1 MQPQPHRHSMWIR
14 VLTVLCATG
23 SLIGFPALSLAQ
35 DESPKP
41 PDLLIGAQAEA
52 FQGGYV
58 LPTEQV
64 SGTVIGAREVKKL
77 YAYGDILYVRF
88 RPGAEMKVGDRVTLY
103 RKTDEV
109 YHPVIGQYIGRVIAT
124 LGVLEISTPPVN
136 RVSEAR
142 VIQSF
147 DSLSPGDPIMP
158 YKPPAAV
165 PDQSTSGGTVRG
177 MIVAFK
183 VPRQVTA
190 QGEVVYI
197 DRGAGDGVSL
207 GDRFTVI
214 RQGAW
219 ESMTTRF
226 PDYTFGEL
234 KVIGLQERTATAFVI
249 KSTDALQRGDTVMQL
264 ASVAK
269 AVPEEAVKPEQ
280 AGIDTAGRTP
290 EPPQIELADIHFEFD
305 KWTLT
310 KKAKEEL
317 LGNAAFLKLH
327 PTARIII
334 EGHADERGSREYN
347 IVLGE
352 KRAEEVRRHLADMG
366 FSNPATVLSYGK
378 DRPLCTERDEA
389 CYEKNRRTHL
399 VTPSE

>member
-1 MQPQPHRHSMWIR
+1 MQPQPYRHPIWIR

-23 SLIGFPALSLAQ
+23 FLIGLPALSLAQ
-35 DESPKP
+35 EESPKQ
-41 PDLLIGAQAEA
+41 PDLLIGSQAEA

-88 RPGAEMKVGDRVTLY
+88 RPGSEMKVGERVTLY

-158 YKPPAAV
+158 YKPPPAV

-190 QGEVVYI
+190 QGEIVYI
-197 DRGAGDGVSL
+197 DRGSGDGVSL

-214 RQGAW
+214 RQGTW

-226 PDYTFGEL
+226 PDYAFGEL
-234 KVIGLQERTATAFVI
+234 KVIGLQERTATAFVM

-269 AVPEEAVKPEQ
+269 AVPEEAVKPAQGEIEPGK
-280 AGIDTAGRTP
+280 AP
-290 EPPQIELADIHFEFD
+290 EPQIELADIHFEFD

-317 LGNAAFLKLH
+317 LGNVAFLKLH

-366 FSNPATVLSYGK
+366 FSNPATVISYGK
-378 DRPLCTERDEA
+378 DRPLCTEREEA

>member
-1 MQPQPHRHSMWIR
+1 MQSQPRRFPMWLR
-14 VLTVLCATG
+14 VLTVLGAMG
-23 SLIGFPALSLAQ
+23 SLFVFPALTMAQ
-35 DESPKP
+35 DESQKP
-41 PDLLIGAQAEA
+41 PDLLIGSQAEA

-88 RPGAEMKVGDRVTLY
+88 RPGSEMKPGDRVTLY
-103 RKTDEV
+103 RKTAEV

-124 LGVLEISTPPVN
+124 LGVLEISTSPVN

-147 DSLSPGDPIMP
+147 DSISPGDPIMP
-158 YKPPAAV
+158 YKPPPAV

-177 MIVAFK
+177 KIVAFK

-234 KVIGLQERTATAFVI
+234 RVIGLQERTATAFVM
-249 KSTDALQRGDTVMQL
+249 KSTDALQRGDTVMQV

-269 AVPEEAVKPEQ
+269 AVPEDAVKPEK
-280 AGIDTAGRTP
+280 AETDGRIDG
-290 EPPQIELADIHFEFD
+290 PPQIELADIHFEFD

-310 KKAKEEL
+310 RKAKDEL

-327 PTARIII
+327 PSARIII

-347 IVLGE
+347 LLLGE

-366 FSNPATVLSYGK
+366 FNNPATVISYGK
-378 DRPLCTERDEA
+378 DRPLCTERDED
-389 CYEKNRRTHL
+389 CYAKNRRTHL